1 MPHYLAEKV
10 CFVEKYDEMER
21 NLTSGSVPGNL
32 IRFSLPYLV
41 SYFLQTLYGMA
52 DLLII
57 GQFEGVSSTTAV
69 SVGSQVMHMLTV
81 MIVGLAMGTTV
92 AVSHA
97 VGAGDRRSAE
107 RSIGGTISIF
117 TIVAVV
123 MTALLIFAAD
133 GVVGIMSTPVE
144 AVSGTRSYLL
154 ICFAGLPFIIAYN
167 IISSIYRGLGDSR
180 TPMFFVLIACVLN
193 ILLDI
198 LFMGP
203 CSMGPSGAALGT
215 VLSQAVS
222 VVIALLHL
230 KRSGA
235 STLHVER
242 SDLRLTK
249 SVAGP
254 ILKVG
259 FPIAAQ
265 DGLIQVA
272 FIVITVI
279 MNRRGLTDA
288 AAVGIVE
295 KVISFLFLVPS
306 SILSSVSAIGAQN
319 IGAGKAKRARETLYW
334 ALLIAV
340 VFGFVVSL
348 VVQFISEGVVS
359 LFTSDEAVIHS
370 GGQYLRG
377 YVFDTIFAGI
387 HFAFSGY
394 FCAAGKAGI
403 SFAHNI
409 TAIVLMRIP
418 GVYLMSSMY
427 PDNLF
432 PVGLATVSGSLLS
445 ALICIAAYLVITRRE
460 RRAQALSMTFR

>member
-1 MPHYLAEKV
+1 MAH
-10 CFVEKYDEMER
+10 MER
-21 NLTSGSVPGNL
+21 DLTQGSVLKNL

-92 AVSHA
+92 AVSKA
-97 VGAGDRRSAE
+97 VGAKDRRSAE
-107 RSIGGTISIF
+107 KSIGGTISIF
-117 TIVAVV
+117 AILAVV
-123 MTALLIFAAD
+123 MTVVLTLSVR
-133 GVVGIMSTPVE
+133 GVVSVMSTPQE
-144 AVSGTRSYLL
+144 AVEGTRNYLF
-154 ICFAGLPFIIAYN
+154 ICFLGLPFIIAYN

-180 TPMFFVLIACVLN
+180 TPMFFVLIACILN
-193 ILLDI
+193 IVLDI
-198 LFMGP
+198 VFMGP
-203 CSMGPSGAALGT
+203 LSLGPAGAALGT
-215 VLSQAVS
+215 VISQAGS
-222 VVIALLHL
+222 VAIALIHL
-230 KRSGA
+230 RKSDA
-235 STLHVER
+235 STLHITKE
-242 SDLRLTK
+242 DLKLEK
-249 SVAGP
+249 SVISP

-259 FPIAAQ
+259 FPIALQ

-272 FIVITVI
+272 FIVITII

-319 IGAGKAKRARETLYW
+319 IGAGKEKRAKETLYW
-334 ALLIAV
+334 ALLVAV
-340 VFGFVVSL
+340 VFGVIVSIAA
-348 VVQFISEGVVS
+348 QFTAENVVS
-359 LFTSDEAVIHS
+359 LFTSDDAVIKS
-370 GGQYLRG
+370 GAQYFRG
-377 YVFDTIFAGI
+377 YVLDTIFAGI

-394 FCAAGKAGI
+394 FCAVGRAGI
-403 SFAHNI
+403 SFMHNI
-409 TAIVLMRIP
+409 TAIVFMRIP

-445 ALICIAAYLVITRRE
+445 AIICVVAYLIISRPRRC
-460 RRAQALSMTFR
+460 R